1 MNKKYKKTEV
11 TYETRRYC
19 KLDSNFTQISND
31 IFLITDNSYQI
42 AVYVYLCK
50 NFNGQYQYAY
60 PTIKDISIGTHI
72 GETTIKKT
80 IKQLEDLGL
89 IKRKKYDK
97 QKEGGFSNNCYYIYY
112 PVIYKMEEK
121 VPNLTSEDLEQ
132 IQEGEKIII
141 KDIII
146 DDINEDENEE

>member
-31 IFLITDNSYQI
+31 IFLVTDNSYQI
-42 AVYVYLCK
+42 TVYVFLCR
-50 NFNGQYQYAY
+50 NFNGHYQYAF
-60 PTIKDISIGTHI
+60 PTIKDIATNTHMS
-72 GETTIKKT
+72 ESTVKRT

-97 QKEGGFSNNCYYIYY
+97 RVSEEFANNCYFIYY

-121 VPNLTSEDLEQ
+121 MPDLTTEDLEQ
-132 IQEGEKIII
+132 IQEGEKIITR
-141 KDIII
+141 DIE
-146 DDINEDENEE
+146 INDTDKENEE

>member
-31 IFLITDNSYQI
+31 IFLVTDNAYQI
-42 AVYVYLCK
+42 AIYVYLCK
-50 NFNGQYQYAY
+50 NFNNHYQYAY
-60 PTIKDISIGTHI
+60 PNIKNIANGTHI
-72 GETTIKKT
+72 SESTVKRT

-89 IKRKKYDK
+89 IKRKKFDK
-97 QKEGGFSNNCYYIYY
+97 RISEEFVNNCYYIYY

-121 VPNLTSEDLEQ
+121 LPDLTCEDLEQ
-132 IQEGEKIII
+132 IEEGEKIIV
-141 KDIII
+141 KDIEQS
-146 DDINEDENEE
+146 EDEEDNM